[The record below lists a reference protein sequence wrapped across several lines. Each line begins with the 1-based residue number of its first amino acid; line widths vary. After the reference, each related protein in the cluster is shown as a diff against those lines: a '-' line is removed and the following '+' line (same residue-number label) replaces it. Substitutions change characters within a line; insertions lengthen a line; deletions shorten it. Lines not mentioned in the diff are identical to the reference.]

1 MRTTSDVKPNRIGI
15 RINDGTKDKLF
26 GLAKQQGVSVSEYI
40 REVIDSVEHNNYSVE
55 HTNNNVEQDGTIER
69 LQEQITELQNDNATN
84 QERISELEADVK
96 AKQERIAELE
106 FLNDADYVEQ
116 LKKRIEELQTEIAGM
131 KFLTPEYRDE
141 VENMAE
147 MTCGVE
153 RFYKSILDKIEN
165 REMDFNENGF
175 DLTDAEVVEAL
186 RNVEIREQLD
196 DMRKGCDEKQVDR
209 VKAMTR
215 ALKQGLIKVRS
226 EIWGIRG

>member
-15 RINDGTKDKLF
+15 RINDDTKDKLF

-55 HTNNNVEQDGTIER
+55 HTNNNVEQDNTIER
-69 LQEQITELQNDNATN
+69 LQKQITELQNDNATK
-84 QERISELEADVK
+84 QEQISELEADVK
-96 AKQERIAELE
+96 TKQERIAELE
-106 FLNDADYVEQ
+106 FLNDSDYVEQ
-116 LKKRIEELQTEIAGM
+116 LKKRIEELQTEIAGLR
-131 KFLTPEYRDE
+131 FLTPEYRDE

-175 DLTDAEVVEAL
+175 DMTDTDVAEAL
-186 RNVEIREQLD
+186 KNDEV
-196 DMRKGCDEKQVDR
+196 RKRLEDLRRGCDEKQESR
-209 VKAMTR
+209 TKAMTR
-215 ALKQGLIKVRS
+215 ALRVGLDKVRGQ
-226 EIWGIRG
+226 IWGIKN

>member
-15 RINDGTKDKLF
+15 RINDDTKDKLF
-26 GLAKQQGVSVSEYI
+26 SLAKQQGVSVSEYI
-40 REVIDSVEHNNYSVE
+40 REVIDSVEHNNYSFE
-55 HTNNNVEQDGTIER
+55 HTNNNVEQDNTIER
-69 LQEQITELQNDNATN
+69 LQKQITELQKDNATN

-131 KFLTPEYRDE
+131 RFLTPEYRDE

-153 RFYKSILDKIEN
+153 RFYKSILEKVEQS
-165 REMDFNENGF
+165 EMDFNENGF

-215 ALKQGLIKVRS
+215 ALKQGLIKVRG
-226 EIWGIRG
+226 EIWGIKN

>member
-1 MRTTSDVKPNRIGI
+1 MRTSSDVKPNRIGI
-15 RINDGTKDKLF
+15 RINDDTKDKLF
-26 GLAKQQGVSVSEYI
+26 SLAKQQGVSVSEYI
-40 REVIDSVEHNNYSVE
+40 REVIDSVDNYSVE

-69 LQEQITELQNDNATN
+69 LREQITELQNDNSTK
-84 QERISELEADVK
+84 QEQISELEADIK

-131 KFLTPEYRDE
+131 RFLTPEYRDE

-153 RFYKSILDKIEN
+153 RFYKSILEKVEQS
-165 REMDFNENGF
+165 EMDFNENGF

-186 RNVEIREQLD
+186 KNVEIREQLD

-215 ALKQGLIKVRS
+215 ALKQGLIKVRG
-226 EIWGIRG
+226 EIWGIKN